1 LLTLRI
7 EKKNLGLWFRE
18 KEMENMSRQRHA
30 EAHQPTPLMV
40 ALAAH
45 PREPPSRPKPRRR
58 QGHVAAGGMPASCQ
72 WLTGH
77 TGLGPRSLQPQ
88 SVCSF
93 PCTDAF
99 APRSQVPEGPQRW
112 LVVTRPLRDQRGE
125 REAVE
130 PSKRMQ
136 CCPVKAAYKKKGTL

>member
-1 LLTLRI
+1 
-7 EKKNLGLWFRE
+7 
-18 KEMENMSRQRHA
+18 MENMSRQRHA